1 MRNQEIAL
9 MKLRIAIVLS
19 ICLQLIGTAYASQ
32 FRASAV
38 EVDITPST
46 PQWLAGYSARQ
57 SDGVHDRLFHRIAV
71 LDDGKTTIFFV
82 STDTCLLSPGFV
94 DKVKQDIQ
102 QQLGIPPQSIWW
114 VATHTHS
121 APEIG
126 PPGNGA
132 MFMPERYKQAAGGES
147 NAEYTEFAEAKLIE
161 GLRLAQ
167 QQLQAAR
174 LGFGIGFSTANIN
187 RRAVDADGKVSLGLN
202 PDGPTDR
209 QIGLI
214 RIESLKGKL
223 LGLLAN
229 YPIHGTDLGPA
240 NLKISGDVPGVVV
253 QYVEDKLGAPM
264 VFINGAEGNLAPIYS
279 VYPDFKSGHLG
290 EFRVLLG
297 DRILEANQR
306 IVEMTSEV
314 VLTASEVTI
323 ETPLRAGLAWPPEL
337 GKYVRTPPGGTTLV
351 RIPVQFLQINQEV
364 VLWGAPLELFCQV
377 ATDVR
382 NASRFPFTFYAGLL
396 NGWFGYLPTKQAFLE
411 QGYEPATSPFTGNAE
426 DDLRQG
432 VTTHLASLMR

>member
-9 MKLRIAIVLS
+9 MKLRIPLVLL

-57 SDGVHDRLFHRIAV
+57 SDGVLDHLFHRIAA

-82 STDTCLLSPGFV
+82 STDTCLMSPGFV

-147 NAEYTEFAEAKLIE
+147 NAEYTRFAETKLIE

-167 QQLQAAR
+167 QQLQPAR

-187 RRAVDADGKVSLGLN
+187 RRGVDADGKVSLGLN

-214 RIESLKGKL
+214 RIESLNGKL

-240 NLKISGDVPGVVV
+240 S
-253 QYVEDKLGAPM
+253 
-264 VFINGAEGNLAPIYS
+264 
-279 VYPDFKSGHLG
+279 
-290 EFRVLLG
+290 
-297 DRILEANQR
+297 
-306 IVEMTSEV
+306 
-314 VLTASEVTI
+314 
-323 ETPLRAGLAWPPEL
+323 LR
-337 GKYVRTPPGGTTLV
+337 
-351 RIPVQFLQINQEV
+351 
-364 VLWGAPLELFCQV
+364 
-377 ATDVR
+377 
-382 NASRFPFTFYAGLL
+382 S
-396 NGWFGYLPTKQAFLE
+396 
-411 QGYEPATSPFTGNAE
+411 
-426 DDLRQG
+426 
-432 VTTHLASLMR
+432 M

>member
-1 MRNQEIAL
+1 
-9 MKLRIAIVLS
+9 MKLRIPLVLL
-19 ICLQLIGTAYASQ
+19 ICLELIGTAHASQ

-57 SDGVHDRLFHRIAV
+57 SDGVHDQLFHRIAA

-82 STDTCLLSPGFV
+82 STDTCLMSPGYV

-102 QQLGIPPQSIWW
+102 QQLGIPPQNIWW

-147 NAEYTEFAEAKLIE
+147 NPEYTEFAEAKLIE
-161 GLRLAQ
+161 GLRQAQ
-167 QQLQAAR
+167 QQLQPAR
-174 LGFGIGFSTANIN
+174 LGVGIGFSTANIN
-187 RRAVDADGKVSLGLN
+187 RRGVDADGKVSLGLN

-214 RIESLKGKL
+214 RIESLNGKL
-223 LGLLAN
+223 IGLLAN
-229 YPIHGTDLGPA
+229 YPIHGTVLGPA
-240 NLKISGDVPGVVV
+240 NLKISGDAPGIVA
-253 QYVEDKLGAPM
+253 QYVEEKLGAPM

-279 VYPDFKSGHLG
+279 VYPDVKSGHLG

-297 DRILEANQR
+297 DRILEANKR
-306 IVEMTSEV
+306 IVEMTSDV
-314 VLTASEVTI
+314 VLTASEETI
-323 ETPLRAGLAWPPEL
+323 ETPLRADLVWPPEL
-337 GKYVRTPPGGTTLV
+337 GKYIRTPPGGATLV
-351 RIPVQFLQINQEV
+351 RIPVQFLQINRDI
-364 VLWGAPLELFCQV
+364 VLWGAPVELFCQI

-382 NASRFPFTFYAGLL
+382 SQSRFPFTFYAGLL

-411 QGYEPATSPFTGNAE
+411 QGYEPKTSPFTGNAE

-432 VTTHLASLMR
+432 VTAHIASLIR